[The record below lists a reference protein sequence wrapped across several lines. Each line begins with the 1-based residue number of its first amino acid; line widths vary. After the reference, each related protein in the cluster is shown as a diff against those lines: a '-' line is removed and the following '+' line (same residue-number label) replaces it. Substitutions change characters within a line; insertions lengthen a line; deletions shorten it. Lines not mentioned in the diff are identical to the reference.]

1 MNITF
6 SIVFVLLYITQT
18 LYAGHGSSDAYE
30 LCQSNSRAISEAMS
44 YDFGRENDYSDNIA
58 MQSVQHET
66 LYLTPNM
73 QYMDSKANDNWHNCL
88 PSIDSQAIMD
98 EERGS
103 YYASQ
108 LMHTDYEACAIK
120 DTIDRELLQISSQ
133 LNRDSTISNQLD
145 ALERL
150 QELATSFDRYCQ
162 DLHHQQNSFIDKT
175 DPIMIG
181 KICGAEHLR
190 TELHNVL
197 NGIKIDFFDK
207 IGNLRKAPDCK
218 DIKVQVSKY
227 HNRYKSGPIKIEAA
241 PNFQRLERAEQNRPY
256 IAMKGITACWK
267 QGDLKA
273 AHKIAEQFAKDKSS
287 RKMLQDLKAS
297 SKHLNE
303 YGMPKIW
310 ESHPNWAAYKQELIA
325 HPGKRDAIIQVL
337 QHDHNKAYE
346 LCNRSGIK
354 MPTATQLNYAHQLG
368 QYHKDPLFMD
378 IASRGLQDKASF
390 EKAIRMFDQRA
401 YVLGQIQDI
410 ALRYPDSMPLLQQRM
425 DKLVLCSHD
434 PEFLSMLNEM
444 ASDPGKIDVLC
455 KDLLSRDLY
464 VHELRKQLGYPF
476 FTEHTQ
482 ELAYQLAGAKNNA
495 ERIELLHNVC
505 TNYNDDVY
513 LAFHDTKTHLPKL
526 FNYDQQLLKTELP
539 ACFWTQEFAQERK
552 LYTQVM
558 MQPLTCH
565 EQFLQA
571 QQCVSFFKDACVP
584 QENQTVY
591 RDLARTAAQTY
602 LNQSYNITPV
612 DRMQQVELF
621 DRACRAIERGD
632 ITQADIPV
640 QAPQVIE
647 RTYEHNAHVDYKQLH
662 ENVLEK
668 CATHQSS
675 AFADYYQSR
684 EHALKQIVD
693 GNGALYKQTYELSPQ
708 AEKILE
714 KNGFDLVQFTTC
726 TGNLLQQDTHAKFVQ
741 TLNTLAQKPV
751 LTGATQQI
759 KEGVLECAQA
769 GSQLNQNGNVK
780 EAMILSDFCHVAV
793 EYLWQGID
801 ASIAVSKGVAEGVYV
816 GVSSEI
822 AKTFRDPHA
831 LQETFLTEGSWTEPD
846 LRDRV
851 VMETA
856 TIVSDLVRLVKDSG
870 EVVFSGARGVGDA
883 IVGLPELVNN
893 CIEVT
898 KVTGQCL
905 GYVAEEIVWLL
916 DAAERKDVVAFQ
928 RQSEKMQQECALVA
942 QSIGEYLSQLKE
954 CKHNYNGQITKE
966 DLKEFARFG
975 GRFVAEGVILSNALR
990 GCTKILKGAAQYAK
1004 STESALVQLRHMK
1017 DVSVA
1022 QARGLLL
1029 KEEIYAS
1036 TPVGRPGS
1044 FLNVVT
1050 KNKPE
1055 IINGIKFT
1063 GHALDRMQERGILSP
1078 SVILDI
1084 VKNPS
1089 TAYPGNRPDTYVYV
1103 RDNLKVITN
1112 VAGDILTVIPQ

>member
-1 MNITF
+1 MNVRF
-6 SIVFVLLYITQT
+6 SIIFTLLYIIQT
-18 LYAGHGSSDAYE
+18 LYAGHSSNDAYE
-30 LCQSNSRAISEAMS
+30 LCQYSSREILEAMD
-44 YDFGRENDYSDNIA
+44 YDYHHEYDHDYFDDTS
-58 MQSVQHET
+58 MQSVYEGS
-66 LYLTPNM
+66 YFTPNM
-73 QYMDSKANDNWHNCL
+73 QYIDSKANDNWRNSL
-88 PSIDSQAIMD
+88 PSVDLQLIMD
-98 EERGS
+98 EARGP
-103 YYASQ
+103 YYAGQ
-108 LMHTDYEACAIK
+108 LMHTDSEAGAIK
-120 DTIDRELLQISSQ
+120 AAIDRELLQISSQ
-133 LNRDSTISNQLD
+133 LNRDATISNQLE

-162 DLHHQQNSFIDKT
+162 DLRHQQNSFIDKT
-175 DPIMIG
+175 DPLMMQ
-181 KICGAEHLR
+181 KICGAEYLR

-197 NGIKIDFFDK
+197 NGIKLDFFDK
-207 IGNLRKAPDCK
+207 SGNLRKTLDCK
-218 DIKVQVSKY
+218 DIKAQVSKY
-227 HNRYKSGPIKIEAA
+227 HNQYKSGPIKIEAA
-241 PNFQRLERAEQNRPY
+241 SNFQRLQRAEQNRPY

-267 QGDLKA
+267 QGDLKT

-287 RKMLQDLKAS
+287 RRMLQDLKAS

-310 ESHPNWAAYKQELIA
+310 ESHPNWSVHKQELIA

-337 QHDHNKAYE
+337 QLDHNRAYE
-346 LCNRSGIK
+346 LCNRAGIK
-354 MPTATQLNYAHQLG
+354 VPTAPQLNYAHQLG
-368 QYHKDPLFMD
+368 QYHKDSSFLD

-390 EKAIRMFDQRA
+390 EKAIRMFDQRMS
-401 YVLGQIQDI
+401 VLEQMQDV

-434 PEFLSMLNEM
+434 PEFLSILNEM
-444 ASDPGKIDVLC
+444 ASSPGKIDVLC

-495 ERIELLHNVC
+495 ERVGLLHNVC
-505 TNYNDDVY
+505 ADHSDDAY
-513 LAFHDTKTHLPKL
+513 LAFYDTKTHLPKL
-526 FNYDQQLLKTELP
+526 FTYDQQLLKTELP
-539 ACFWTQEFAQERK
+539 ACFGTQEFAQERK

-571 QQCVSFFKDACVP
+571 QQCVSFFKNACVS
-584 QENQTVY
+584 QEDQAIY

-612 DRMQQVELF
+612 DRMQQVQLF
-621 DRACRAIERGD
+621 ERACKAIEQGS

-640 QAPQVIE
+640 QSPQIIE
-647 RTYEHNAHVDYKQLH
+647 KAYEHNAHVDYQQLY

-668 CATHQSS
+668 CATHQSGT
-675 AFADYYQSR
+675 FADYYQSR

-693 GNGALYKQTYELSPQ
+693 GNSALYKQTYELSPQ
-708 AEKILE
+708 AQTILE
-714 KNGFDLVQFTTC
+714 KNGFDLTQFTTC

-801 ASIAVSKGVAEGVYV
+801 ASVAVSKGVAEGVYV

-822 AKTFRDPHA
+822 AKTFSDPHA

-856 TIVSDLVRLVKDSG
+856 TIVADLVRLVKDSG
-870 EVVFSGARGVGDA
+870 EVAFSGARGVSDA
-883 IVGLPELVNN
+883 IEGFPELVSN
-893 CIEVT
+893 CLEMT
-898 KVTGQCL
+898 KVTGQCI
-905 GYVAEEIVWLL
+905 GRITMEVAMII
-916 DAAERKDVVAFQ
+916 DAAEREDVETFERYVMNAHHTCEQ
-928 RQSEKMQQECALVA
+928 VSQGVNDYLAYLQECNR
-942 QSIGEYLSQLKE
+942 Q
-954 CKHNYNGQITKE
+954 CKGGTVKE
-966 DLKEFARFG
+966 DLKGLAYFI
-975 GRFVAEGVILSNALR
+975 GRTATEGAILN
-990 GCTKILKGAAQYAK
+990 GCAKILNGAAQYAQ
-1004 STESALVQLRHMK
+1004 STESALAQMRHMK

-1063 GHALDRMQERGILSP
+1063 GHALDRMQERGMLSP